1 MRSLK
6 IAVFGFA
13 LAAVLIL
20 ASCETTNRLGMYN
33 FEGATMASEMRTP
46 PPPRL
51 DIRYNVTLD
60 SHNAF
65 YSSLS
70 VLTNIAKAAQAEKAE
85 QAMREAL
92 SSVDVPG
99 IILSDSAAACENA
112 LGTTAEERQS
122 QADYVLTLSIHEW
135 GIEADSPGSAVK
147 LRVRMTARIVD
158 RRTDDLVW
166 RRDLSVAQPAS
177 PQVFGLGQIV
187 GNMVTATALSNMNA
201 DELQS
206 GFLELARETA
216 ARVAQLLERDL
227 DRARF
232 GY

>member
-1 MRSLK
+1 MRFVK
-6 IAVFGFA
+6 IAAFGFV
-13 LAAVLIL
+13 LAAALVL
-20 ASCETTNRLGMYN
+20 ASCETTNKLAMYN
-33 FEGATMASEMRTP
+33 FEGARMASEMRTP

-60 SHNAF
+60 SKNAF

-70 VLTNIAKAAQAEKAE
+70 VLTNIAKATQAQKAE
-85 QAMREAL
+85 QAMRDAL

-99 IILSDSAAACENA
+99 IILQESAAACANA
-112 LGTTAEERQS
+112 LGTTAEERRS
-122 QADYVLTLSIHEW
+122 QADYVLTLDIREW

-158 RRTDDLVW
+158 RRTDDLAW
-166 RRDLSVAQPAS
+166 RRDLSVAEPAS

-206 GFLELARETA
+206 GFLELARKA
-216 ARVAQLLERDL
+216 AATVARLLERDL